1 MFLILGAQAHFILSI
16 HFALKTNDTLIFFL
30 GRSWEIL
37 WFPWHCSASCIARG
51 EQIFL
56 ISFLKFIC
64 FYNYENRSY
73 IASSITTAIQ
83 WFFSAKAVLH
93 CHTGEWNDISS
104 ILVPILLVWLSL
116 GLAKQAY
123 ASEQKQFSLED
134 SPLQLYDSSI
144 SSSLLSYL

>member
-1 MFLILGAQAHFILSI
+1 MVLTLGAQVHFVLSI
-16 HFALKTNDTLIFFL
+16 HFALKANDTLIFFL

-37 WFPWHCSASCIARG
+37 WFPRHCSASCIARG

-56 ISFLKFIC
+56 IFFLKFIC
-64 FYNYENRSY
+64 FYNYKNRSY
-73 IASSITTAIQ
+73 IASSITTATQ

-104 ILVPILLVWLSL
+104 NLVPILLVWLSL

-123 ASEQKQFSLED
+123 ASEHKQTKTVFTRGFPTATLW
-134 SPLQLYDSSI
+134 LKY
-144 SSSLLSYL
+144 